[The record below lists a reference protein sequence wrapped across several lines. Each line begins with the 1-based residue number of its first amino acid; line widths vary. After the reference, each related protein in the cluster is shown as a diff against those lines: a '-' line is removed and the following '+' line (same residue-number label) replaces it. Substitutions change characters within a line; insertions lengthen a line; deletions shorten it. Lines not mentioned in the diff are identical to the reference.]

1 MISVWSP
8 KGGVGKTTVA
18 VELASILAGVG
29 GRNVCLLDTNLNGG
43 HVRLRLNVMSEHSIV
58 SVASMYAGAKNNNSD
73 WSSAQ
78 REINQE
84 MEKFLIPVPGSSDV
98 NGRYNF
104 FCIPGITNQEQARSP
119 YLKAEACG
127 EFMRSLIDYLKQRFD
142 FVVIDVGSSINVP
155 LHRESFK
162 NSDVILVVC
171 DADAA
176 CIADTQKTVTKIL
189 SSQFPL
195 DKFALVLNRWQE
207 NTGISMQDVAGR
219 MGIPVRG
226 LIQNDHLGGVVKA
239 GNTGCSYVV
248 SNNRKPDN
256 PLITERCMQGFVSLA
271 ATFYPP
277 ITPVWAARA
286 ESVKGIDKS
295 KISFGNG
302 AAEAMNKTQK
312 KKKGFFARLFGKD

>member
-1 MISVWSP
+1 MLSFSGQLFFSRRARCLTQLVLSFSQQFLTIWLKERVTVR
-8 KGGVGKTTVA
+8 KGPIPYQPAVMGETVGPGVG
-18 VELASILAGVG
+18 L
-29 GRNVCLLDTNLNGG
+29 VCLLDTNLNGG

-78 REINQE
+78 WEINQE

-171 DADAA
+171 DADA
-176 CIADTQKTVTKIL
+176 
-189 SSQFPL
+189 
-195 DKFALVLNRWQE
+195 
-207 NTGISMQDVAGR
+207 
-219 MGIPVRG
+219 
-226 LIQNDHLGGVVKA
+226 
-239 GNTGCSYVV
+239 
-248 SNNRKPDN
+248 
-256 PLITERCMQGFVSLA
+256 
-271 ATFYPP
+271 
-277 ITPVWAARA
+277 
-286 ESVKGIDKS
+286 
-295 KISFGNG
+295 
-302 AAEAMNKTQK
+302 
-312 KKKGFFARLFGKD
+312 